1 MNIWN
6 RLKENKPYYIA
17 DIGANHDGDIDRAF
31 RLIELAK
38 ESGAH
43 AAKFQNFK
51 ADTIVSDYGFK
62 HLKSKTHQSGW
73 KKSVHEVYKQAELNL
88 EWTWRLKKHCIKY
101 DIEYFTSP
109 YDIGVVDLIDDHV
122 ELYKIGSGDITWL
135 EMQTV
140 IAKKNK
146 PVLLATG
153 ASNIYDVER
162 AVNNILNTNKKLVIM
177 QCNTNYTVEQDKYRF
192 VNLNVLDDYKK
203 RFPGVPLGLSDHT
216 IGIATVLGAIAK
228 GAFIIEKHFTDDN
241 TREGPDH
248 AFAMNPDNWRQMVSL
263 GDEIALALGDGVK
276 RIEPNEI
283 DARIVQQ
290 RSMRAAR
297 NIREGEILEE
307 KDVIALRPCSDQA
320 IRPYEAHLI
329 IGKPVKVDLHK
340 GQEIL
345 KYML

>member
-1 MNIWN
+1 
-6 RLKENKPYYIA
+6 
-17 DIGANHDGDIDRAF
+17 
-31 RLIELAK
+31 
-38 ESGAH
+38 
-43 AAKFQNFK
+43 
-51 ADTIVSDYGFK
+51 
-62 HLKSKTHQSGW
+62 
-73 KKSVHEVYKQAELNL
+73 
-88 EWTWRLKKHCIKY
+88 
-101 DIEYFTSP
+101 
-109 YDIGVVDLIDDHV
+109 
-122 ELYKIGSGDITWL
+122 
-135 EMQTV
+135 MQTV